1 MKNAK
6 KLIALVL
13 SLLLLAGLGAAALAE
28 DTSVTVTDMSGREIT
43 LKEPATRVVALT
55 AADCEILYAIGAG
68 KTLVGRGEYCDYPAE
83 VFDVPSVQSGY
94 ETNIEQIMALEPQVV
109 LMATMAQSVEQ
120 VEALEKAGIA
130 VVVSDAQDIE
140 GVYTA
145 IRMIGK
151 LMGYDDN
158 AESLIAGMQ
167 DTFAG
172 LKEASKGDGSESV
185 YFEVSPLQWGLW
197 TAGTGTFMDEITQL
211 LGLKN
216 AFGDVEGWGEISEEQ
231 VIERAPDYIV
241 TITMYYGEG
250 PTPEEEIMNRAGW
263 ENIPAVANDKI
274 LNLQNNELSRPGPR
288 LADGA
293 ELMYEFIYGTEE
305 EVLDP
310 AA

>member
-1 MKNAK
+1 MKNTK
-6 KLIALVL
+6 KLIALSL
-13 SLLLLAGLGAAALAE
+13 ALLLLAGLGPSALA
-28 DTSVTVTDMSGREIT
+28 DDAAVTVTDMGGREIT

-68 KTLVGRGEYCDYPAE
+68 ETLVGRGEYCDYPAE

-109 LMATMAQSVEQ
+109 LMGTMAQSLEQ

-145 IRMIGK
+145 IRMIGT
-151 LMGYDDN
+151 LMGYDEN
-158 AESLIAGMQ
+158 AEALVAGMQ

-172 LKEASKGDGSESV
+172 LKELAAGDGSESV

-211 LGLKN
+211 MGLKN
-216 AFGDVEGWGEISEEQ
+216 AFADVEGWGEISEEQ

-250 PTPEEEIMNRAGW
+250 PTPVEEILSRPGW
-263 ENIPAVANDKI
+263 EGIPAVANGKI
-274 LNLQNNELSRPGPR
+274 LNLQDNELSRPGPR

-293 ELMYEFIYGTEE
+293 KMLYDFVYGTEE
-305 EVLDP
+305 ALDN